1 MNKLAKYSAVYL
13 FFLLI
18 FSWGLVVGK
27 YEIFPYKIIKSISK
41 EFIKIYKNEN
51 ENFDISI
58 SDRIKNDIGLFP
70 SKHIVEIDSD
80 ISNSNQINLKFD
92 KRRSNKPV
100 IKNFLNNNDLKNSL
114 NGYLLIQGFMDFESS
129 LYGSILIDL
138 DGNVINKWS
147 YNLFELSN
155 KKESLKNNFSTHPV
169 VIFDD
174 GSIVY
179 TINDER
185 WGERIIKQSY
195 CGKLIWTKKGSFH
208 HSISMNKN
216 GNIWTSN
223 AEESLILL
231 DKNNG
236 NVIKE
241 IFLTDIFKKNRNLGL
256 FNFHIQL
263 PSDENIV
270 NDPYHLNDVEP
281 LKFDTKNFNEGDLL
295 LSFRNSNLVFVVDQ
309 NTYKIKWWSI
319 GNTIRQH
326 DPDWHD
332 GFITIFDNSMRNNKI
347 KSEKNYMSRV
357 IKINLETNKSEILY
371 DGVEH
376 NAYSVI
382 RGNHQL
388 IKNSFLLATISSQGR
403 ILILDKFN
411 DVKIEFINKYNKT
424 FNGII
429 MESVWVDK
437 DYFNFNLKSVRC
449 D

>member
-208 HSISMNKN
+208 HSISLNKN

-231 DKNNG
+231 
-236 NVIKE
+236 
-241 IFLTDIFKKNRNLGL
+241 
-256 FNFHIQL
+256 
-263 PSDENIV
+263 EN
-270 NDPYHLNDVEP
+270 P
-281 LKFDTKNFNEGDLL
+281 
-295 LSFRNSNLVFVVDQ
+295 
-309 NTYKIKWWSI
+309 
-319 GNTIRQH
+319 
-326 DPDWHD
+326 
-332 GFITIFDNSMRNNKI
+332 
-347 KSEKNYMSRV
+347 
-357 IKINLETNKSEILY
+357 
-371 DGVEH
+371 
-376 NAYSVI
+376 
-382 RGNHQL
+382 
-388 IKNSFLLATISSQGR
+388 
-403 ILILDKFN
+403 
-411 DVKIEFINKYNKT
+411 
-424 FNGII
+424 
-429 MESVWVDK
+429 
-437 DYFNFNLKSVRC
+437 
-449 D
+449 